1 RKLGKHDWWKE
12 GAEYLLGVQNAD
24 GSWPGSEQGGV
35 RQGDTTSPMV
45 NTCFAIL
52 FLKKATMPL
61 VKLPEQIY
69 SGEGLVGGGKKG
81 GDEKK

>member
-1 RKLGKHDWWKE
+1 MGKHDWWKE
-12 GAEYLLGVQNAD
+12 GAEYLLGAQTAD
-24 GSWPGSEQGGV
+24 GSWPGSEQGG
-35 RQGDTTSPMV
+35 RQGGDVTSPLV

-69 SGEGLVGGGKKG
+69 SGEGLGIGKKG
-81 GDEKK
+81 GEK